1 MRVNGRR
8 DRVPATSNVTSIAS
22 HDAAYDRATPQ
33 RDHDTPTTA
42 TDYLALNAVYGAL
55 IATVLFST
63 REQHARDPISGREL
77 IPISAATFA
86 LSKVIA
92 REKIGS
98 WMREPFVDHADGE
111 RRPRGRGLQRA
122 VGELLTCTRCVGAW
136 SALGVVGL
144 RLAAPDSGRIVTNVL
159 AASAGN
165 DWLQAGFKL
174 LTTRVNELEH
184 RPRG

>member
-1 MRVNGRR
+1 
-8 DRVPATSNVTSIAS
+8 VTSIAPEQ
-22 HDAAYDRATPQ
+22 AQ
-33 RDHDTPTTA
+33 RDPAEEEQRRNDSPTSA
-42 TDYLALNAVYGAL
+42 NDYLAINAVYGAL

-77 IPISAATFA
+77 IPMSAATFA

-98 WMREPFVDHADGE
+98 WMREPFVDQSDGE
-111 RRPRGRGLQRA
+111 RRPRGRGLRRA
-122 VGELLTCTRCVGAW
+122 VGELVTCTRCVGAW
-136 SALGVVGL
+136 SALGIVGL

-165 DWLQAGFKL
+165 DWMQAAFKL
-174 LTTRVNELEH
+174 LTAHVNRLEA
-184 RPRG
+184 

>member
-1 MRVNGRR
+1 MATEQAPHERPPEVDHKR
-8 DRVPATSNVTSIAS
+8 D
-22 HDAAYDRATPQ
+22 
-33 RDHDTPTTA
+33 DTPTGPA
-42 TDYLALNAVYGAL
+42 DYAAINAVYAAL
-55 IATVLFST
+55 IATVLLST
-63 REQHARDPISGREL
+63 RKEYSRDPISGREL
-77 IPISAATFA
+77 VPISAATFA

-98 WMREPFVDHADGE
+98 WMREPFVEQDGGD

-136 SALGVVGL
+136 SALGVVAL

-165 DWLQAGFKL
+165 DWLQAAFKL
-174 LTTRVNELEH
+174 LTTEVNKSESQIA
-184 RPRG
+184 